1 VTVTPKLDPER
12 SRSDRFRSRF
22 KPIAMLA
29 AGDAAAF
36 VLFAVIGLIN
46 HDEGI
51 TVAGLARNALPIIGV
66 WFVVAPF
73 VGTYSRPGFATMVA
87 TWAIAVPCGVAIRAV
102 WLHRSASSKQ
112 IAFGIVA
119 LLSTLVLLSA
129 WRAIASK
136 LGGARDG

>member
-1 VTVTPKLDPER
+1 MTVSASTR
-12 SRSDRFRSRF
+12 RTVSTRV
-22 KPIAMLA
+22 LA
-29 AGDAAAF
+29 SGDALAF

-51 TVAGLARNALPIIGV
+51 TVGGLARNALPILAV

-73 VGTYSRPGFATMVA
+73 VGTYARPGFATMVA

-112 IAFGIVA
+112 VAFGIVA
-119 LLSTLVLLSA
+119 LLSTLALLSG
-129 WRAIASK
+129 WRFVASR
-136 LGGARDG
+136 LRVGGG